1 MTTFKLKVKDYNE
14 DGRIVTIMEKN
25 MYNTDSDKS
34 GADWVREPIKGVKT
48 FDAPQMTNGVDFKQ
62 DGRGK
67 LCKDAFGYMLNNAN
81 DRCNTPQGVGLFSSC
96 VAKANGLSIL
106 PANFNNVV
114 ALFAA
119 RFLAN
124 EDTNWSNSQDQ
135 FFAPNEQHT
144 NYHQF
149 VNDSVIYSLFHSV
162 SQQSSLRQITY
173 KNKLH
178 DIHNQFF
185 FLSVKE
191 MQDLAIANN
200 FNELYNDCVGKQD
213 SYVYNLLKTIK
224 LSPDAQKVLDM
235 ARKLV
240 IDSFPLRQ
248 AAHTVKPEMHLASW
262 DAGWYQIRN
271 GILKDNFK
279 DEYKAFTDAYKAL
292 ASRMKPMV
300 YTLGFL
306 KG

>member
-14 DGRIVTIMEKN
+14 DGRIVTISEKEF
-25 MYNTDSDKS
+25 YNLDGVVSASK
-34 GADWVREPIKGVKT
+34 WVRAKIKGNVIDVPIVKNACKVVDEGANSYT
-48 FDAPQMTNGVDFKQ
+48 DDAIGMFHSAGNDVQ
-62 DGRGK
+62 
-67 LCKDAFGYMLNNAN
+67 NNL
-81 DRCNTPQGVGLFSSC
+81 Q
-96 VAKANGLSIL
+96 K
-106 PANFNNVV
+106 V
-114 ALFAA
+114 ALFTSNYTGAGSCIINKDNFNRVIAMFCA
-119 RFLAN
+119 RKLVDQDWLN
-124 EDTNWSNSQDQ
+124 DKDEYMVPNDTHPSYNQ
-135 FFAPNEQHT
+135 FIADGIIF
-144 NYHQF
+144 
-149 VNDSVIYSLFHSV
+149 SLFESA
-162 SQQSSLRQITY
+162 SLQSSLRNITY
-173 KNKLH
+173 KGALH
-178 DIHNQFF
+178 NIHNQFF

-224 LSPDAQKVLDM
+224 LSPDAQTVLDM
-235 ARKLV
+235 ARYLV
-240 IDSFPLRQ
+240 SSSFPLRQ
-248 AAHTVKPEMHLASW
+248 AAHTVKPEMHLNAW

-292 ASRMKPMV
+292 ASRLKPMV

>member
-1 MTTFKLKVKDYNE
+1 
-14 DGRIVTIMEKN
+14 
-25 MYNTDSDKS
+25 MYNTDIDKS
-34 GADWVREPIKGVKT
+34 GADWVREPIKGMVKT
-48 FDAPQMTNGVDFKQ
+48 FDAPQFSSAVKWAES
-62 DGRGK
+62 GRGK
-67 LCKDAFGYMLNNAN
+67 LGFNALGYMLNVSN
-81 DRCNTPQGVGLFSSC
+81 DRIKTPQGVGIFSC
-96 VAKANGLSIL
+96 CLGQANGLSIL
-106 PANFNNVV
+106 ASNFNRVT

-119 RFLAN
+119 RFLVN
-124 EDTNWSNSQDQ
+124 EDTDWMTSQDQ
-135 FFAPNEQHT
+135 FFAPNEAHVDYT
-144 NYHQF
+144 QF
-149 VNDSVIYSLFHSV
+149 VNDSIVFSLFHAV

-200 FNELYNDCVGKQD
+200 FNELFNDCVGKQD

-240 IDSFPLRQ
+240 VDSFPLRQ
-248 AAHTVKPEMHLASW
+248 AAHTVKPEMHLNAW